1 MKDVSNDN
9 GFKVDLRSRSKATY
23 EAFDA
28 ETDLVASQIRKRQLE
43 TSQSEQKAERR
54 KIWYDNEEKTT
65 SPTSSNYFTDKRTE
79 DSDLVEELPNHTSVR
94 SITEDNEAVEV
105 IYDESSLWLSGGS
118 SYIPETNTEPSLP
131 SMKFTKK
138 FFWYLSLCEMCIITT
153 DKVEVNTTNYTI
165 KTIYDEAHSEIKTGN
180 IKNTNLDIRLRL
192 SGLFSSVD
200 YEPQPI
206 SVRYIAEQA
215 IFSPLT
221 TQNIKILT
229 SAIQSNELLRLDHN
243 YTTMEE
249 LAINHILTD
258 VYLKTFNIQVQR
270 R

>member
-1 MKDVSNDN
+1 M
-9 GFKVDLRSRSKATY
+9 
-23 EAFDA
+23 
-28 ETDLVASQIRKRQLE
+28 
-43 TSQSEQKAERR
+43 
-54 KIWYDNEEKTT
+54 
-65 SPTSSNYFTDKRTE
+65 
-79 DSDLVEELPNHTSVR
+79 EELPNHTSVR

-200 YEPQPI
+200 YKPQPI

-229 SAIQSNELLRLDHN
+229 SAIQSNELLRLDHS